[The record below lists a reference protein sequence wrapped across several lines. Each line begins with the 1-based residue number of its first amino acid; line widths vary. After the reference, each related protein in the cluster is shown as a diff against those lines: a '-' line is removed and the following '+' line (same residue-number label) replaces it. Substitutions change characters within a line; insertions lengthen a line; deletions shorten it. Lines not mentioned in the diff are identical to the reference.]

1 MPITQLD
8 VQLGIKKQADFNT
21 PATVDQFVEVL
32 PDVEF
37 KRQLTT
43 IQSRALRAGSRVPR
57 AARRLIGKD
66 GGAAT
71 VPLEAPL
78 KGLGVWL
85 KAALGEVTNTAVPA
99 ATGAYQQVHTPATGD
114 PINVYTLQLGIPTLG
129 ASAASPLTLNSAWCR
144 AITFD
149 AKAGEVLKVT
159 TEWGA
164 KEIVTSTPLAAASY
178 PAANDLFTY
187 CHGAITLGGTLTAP
201 TTTAL
206 ASTTGTPAANVVD
219 VNLKYDQGMSA
230 DDDGMAL
237 SGGCKVVRPPVLGE
251 SSITGTMTVEYSDNV
266 MRDAYMNQTD
276 LALVLGFEHTTTIG
290 TGTPVPA
297 YLQIVVPVI
306 RLDGELPKPNGTPI
320 RMSMG
325 FTGLDGLAASTKP
338 IYVVYRTTDTA
349 P

>member
-8 VQLGIKKQADFNT
+8 VQLGIKKQTDFAT
-21 PATVDQFVEVL
+21 PVTVDQFPEVL
-32 PDVEF
+32 PDVAF
-37 KRQLTT
+37 NRQMTT
-43 IQSRALRAGSRVPR
+43 IQSTGLRMGSRTPR

-66 GGAAT
+66 GGSAS

-85 KAALGEVTNTAVPA
+85 QAALGTVTNTAVTG
-99 ATGAYQQVHTPATGD
+99 ATGAFQQVHTPAVGD
-114 PINVYTLQLGIPTLG
+114 PINVYTLQLGVPPRG
-129 ASAASPLTLNSAWCR
+129 AAAPSPLTLNSGWCR
-144 AITFD
+144 SITFD
-149 AKAGEVLKVT
+149 ARAGEILKVT

-164 KEIVTSTPLAAASY
+164 KEIVTSTALATASY
-178 PAANDLFTY
+178 PATNDLFTY
-187 CHGAITLGGTLTAP
+187 CHGAITLGGTLTKP
-201 TTTAL
+201 TATAL

-219 VNLKYDQGMSA
+219 FNLKYDQGLSS

-237 SGGCKVVRPPVLGE
+237 GGACKVVRAPVLGE
-251 SSITGTMTVEYSDNV
+251 IGITGTMTVEYSDNV
-266 MRDAYMNQTD
+266 LRDAYMNQTD
-276 LALVLGFEHTTTIG
+276 LALVLDFEHTTTIG

-325 FTGLDGLAASTKP
+325 FTGLDGLASATSP
-338 IYVVYRTTDTA
+338 IYVVYRTSDAA

>member
-1 MPITQLD
+1 MALTQLD
-8 VQLGIKKQADFNT
+8 VQLGIKKQTDFDT

-32 PDVEF
+32 PDVAF
-37 KRQLTT
+37 NRSMTT
-43 IQSRALRAGSRVPR
+43 LQSRALRAGSRVPR
-57 AARRLIGKD
+57 AARRLVGKD
-66 GGAAT
+66 GGSAN

-85 KAALGEVTNTAVPA
+85 EAAFGEVTNTAVTG
-99 ATGAYQQVHTPATGD
+99 ATGAFQQVHTPATGD
-114 PINVYTLQLGIPTLG
+114 PIDVYTLQLGIPAIG
-129 ASAASPLTLNSAWCR
+129 AEAASPLTLNSGWCR
-144 AITFD
+144 SITFD
-149 AKAGEVLKVT
+149 AQAGEILKVT

-164 KEIVTSTPLAAASY
+164 KEIVTDTALATASY
-178 PAANDLFTY
+178 PASNDLFTY

-206 ASTTGTPAANVVD
+206 ASSTGTPAANVVD
-219 VNLKYDQGMSA
+219 FNLKYDQGLSA

-237 SGGCKVVRPPVLGE
+237 GGACKVVRPPVLGE
-251 SSITGTMTVEYSDNV
+251 SAITGTMTVEYSDNV
-266 MRDAYMNQTD
+266 LRDAYMNQTD
-276 LALVLGFEHTTTIG
+276 LALVLDFEHTTTIG

-306 RLDGELPKPNGTPI
+306 NLDGELPKPNGTPI